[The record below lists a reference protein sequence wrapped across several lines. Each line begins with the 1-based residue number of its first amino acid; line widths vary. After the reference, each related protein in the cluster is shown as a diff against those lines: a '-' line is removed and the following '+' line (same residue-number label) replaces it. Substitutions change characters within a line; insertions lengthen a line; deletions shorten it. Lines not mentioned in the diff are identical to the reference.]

1 MSGLRAVLR
10 PVVVT
15 ALVVVAGAAGSPTS
29 SRSVSVLV
37 TGGGTVASAEGLIQC
52 GPRCATAYKN
62 GAVVVLTATPV
73 GDASFERW
81 TGACVGTA
89 PRCAV
94 VVDRAVTV
102 GAVFLGEPVDI
113 AVTTGGPGTVYSDPK
128 RLACGLTSK
137 RCTATFAGGRT
148 VLLRAV
154 PEEDST
160 FRAWGGSCAD
170 SRSTTCALSVSGPAE
185 VTAAFEHTEQ
195 WAGPHRLS
203 LVDARAHVLSTPRG
217 LACPPLC
224 AASFAAGTL
233 VTLRGRHEYS
243 WDGGCV
249 GVGVACLVVAD
260 RPRRVSADAP
270 SGSYGPSLPAD
281 APATPFPTGRAEY
294 GVNVT
299 VSGKGLVV
307 GGRAIRCGA
316 STGSILDCGGVYREG
331 AQVVLRALPGKR
343 SRFVR
348 WGGFCEGRKMRCTVR
363 VTSTKIVMAAFRR
376 HHE

>member
-15 ALVVVAGAAGSPTS
+15 ALVFVAGAAGSPTS
-29 SRSVSVLV
+29 SRPVSVLV
-37 TGGGTVASAEGLIQC
+37 TGGGTVATADGRIHC
-52 GPRCATAYKN
+52 RPRCATAYKS

-73 GDASFERW
+73 GDASFARW

-94 VVDRAVTV
+94 VLDQAVTV
-102 GAVFLGEPVDI
+102 GAVFRGEPVDV
-113 AVTTGGPGTVYSDPK
+113 AVTTGGPGTVYSDPN
-128 RLACGLTSK
+128 RLACGLGGKS
-137 RCTATFAGGRT
+137 CIETFSSGTT

-154 PEEDST
+154 PEEGSA

-170 SRSTTCALSVSGPAE
+170 ARSTTCVLSLSGPAE
-185 VTAAFEHTEQ
+185 VTAAFEHTEP

-203 LVDARAHVLSTPRG
+203 LVDPRAHVLSSPRG

-224 AASFAAGTL
+224 AASFEAGTL

-249 GVGVACLVVAD
+249 GWGTTCLLVAD
-260 RPRRVSADAP
+260 RPRRVAAGTPRGPMSP
-270 SGSYGPSLPAD
+270 SQQ
-281 APATPFPTGRAEY
+281 PTAVPTYEPGRSEY

-307 GGRAIRCGA
+307 GGEAIRCGA
-316 STGSILDCGGVYREG
+316 STGSILDCAGVYREG
-331 AQVVLRALPGKR
+331 AQVVLRAVPGKR